1 MDARLNLPVQ
11 FSADSI
17 GAAKIGR
24 SVLNPIWTFCDEF
37 NEVQRRSPGNAAM
50 KRQLRAKLPHP
61 NRRHRRAR
69 GAILAALLVLGSA
82 APAFAADNTQ
92 VFIGGHE
99 DGDAC
104 NSLAMVVGLDPQG
117 DGFLAVRTG
126 PGTDSRMIDKLVN
139 GETVQIC
146 DGRSGWAGI
155 VYSRSKT
162 LDCGVSF
169 NSPARRPYSGQC
181 LAGCVS
187 KRYLKIIGG

>member
-1 MDARLNLPVQ
+1 
-11 FSADSI
+11 
-17 GAAKIGR
+17 
-24 SVLNPIWTFCDEF
+24 
-37 NEVQRRSPGNAAM
+37 M
-50 KRQLRAKLPHP
+50 KRQTSVKLPHP
-61 NRRHRRAR
+61 NHRHRRAC
-69 GAILAALLVLGSA
+69 GAILATLLALGST
-82 APAFAADNTQ
+82 APALAADKTQ

-126 PGTDSRMIDKLVN
+126 PGTDSRMIDKLMN

-146 DGRSGWAGI
+146 DDRSGWAGI

-169 NSPARRPYSGQC
+169 NSPARRPYSGPC
-181 LAGCVS
+181 LAGWVS